1 MTAREFLDHSVHQ
14 KIEQLDSRLQE
25 VEFSEK
31 IEVDKQDFFKTAV
44 KFSKQRLKITL
55 PSLVFIAELNSVAS
69 EFETA
74 LNQINSFLGNGNQGH
89 INNAINNISTALTYI
104 KILPIPINNSEFN
117 FSNSIATFQETI
129 SSKYNQT
136 EKLQSELEER
146 LLLTNEKLAE
156 KEVEIKLIN
165 DNILLK
171 QLELQN
177 LSSAFQKQ
185 IDTCIA
191 NFTKQVADDR
201 LVFNEEFDKDQEKI
215 KLDSEETINDLER
228 KLSDATRLVNAI
240 GNVGV
245 TGNYQIIANQHK
257 DSADNW
263 RYFAIGFMSILSI
276 LLICSIWNISDQ
288 AYDWHKAIIRI
299 ISATILIYPA
309 TYSARE
315 SNKHRRLENY
325 NRKAEL
331 ELAAINPF
339 IEILDEN
346 KKQSIKEKLV
356 DKYFGN
362 NLGSDSDGEKN
373 ENMSIDNLEKTIK
386 LLISA
391 TSK

>member
-14 KIEQLDSRLQE
+14 KIEQLESRLQE
-25 VEFSEK
+25 EEFSEK
-31 IEVDKQDFFKTAV
+31 IEVDKQDFFNTAV
-44 KFSKQRLKITL
+44 KFSKQRLKIIL
-55 PSLVFIAELNSVAS
+55 PSIVQIAEFNSVAN

-74 LNQINSFLGNGNQGH
+74 LNQINAFLGNSNVGH
-89 INNAINNISTALTYI
+89 INNAVNNISTALTYI
-104 KILPIPINNSEFN
+104 RILPISINDSEFD
-117 FSNSIATFQETI
+117 FSNSVSTFQETI
-129 SSKYNQT
+129 QSKYIQT

-146 LLLTNEKLAE
+146 LLQTNQKLEE
-156 KEVEIKLIN
+156 KEEEIKGIS
-165 DNILLK
+165 DNILAK

-177 LSSAFQKQ
+177 LSSTFQKQ
-185 IDTCIA
+185 IDTCIT

-201 LVFNEEFDKDQEKI
+201 LVFNEKFDKDQEKI
-215 KLDSEETINDLER
+215 KSESVETINDLER
-228 KLSDATRLVNAI
+228 KLSDAARLVNAI

-257 DSADNW
+257 DSADKW
-263 RYFAIGFMSILSI
+263 RLFAIGFMSILSI

-339 IEILDEN
+339 IEILDES

-362 NLGSDSDGEKN
+362 NLVFDSNVEKN
-373 ENMSIDNLEKTIK
+373 ENISIDKLENIVK
-386 LLISA
+386 LLIDA
-391 TSK
+391 IKK